1 MIQVEHISKD
11 FGNKR
16 VLHDLSFTIRK
27 GEILGFLGPN
37 AAGKTTMMRIITGF
51 LPATEGKVSIAGI
64 DVFDQ
69 PMKTKRLIGYLPETP
84 PIYPEMK
91 VREYLK
97 FISIIKGVSAQE
109 LNSRIDD
116 VMEKCSIAD
125 VQNRVT
131 GRLSKGYRQRVGL
144 AQAILHNPP
153 VLIFDEPTSGLDPKQ
168 IIETRNLIKDLAG
181 EHTIILSTHILSEVS
196 MTCERVIII
205 DNGRIIAQDTPEA
218 LTDKLKGVEKLALEV
233 GGPKE
238 EIITT
243 LNAVEGVTGVSLQDA
258 ANGDRVGLIVESR
271 IDVDI
276 RKEVSR
282 IIAEN
287 NWDLYELRAVG
298 MSMEEIFLKLT
309 MREEV

>member
-218 LTDKLKGVEKLALEV
+218 LTDKLKGVEKLVLEV